1 MRNRQRGISLIE
13 LMTVVVIVAIL
24 GAIAVPSYRGYMLRA
39 NRTDAKTALM
49 FYAGGLER
57 CYTRYNNYHLDTNAA
72 VGCPSVALPAASENG
87 HYQITVTVPP
97 DYATFTLT
105 ATPQGQQTKD
115 TGCGNLTLDYRN
127 TRGITGTKTV
137 AECWGK

>member
-1 MRNRQRGISLIE
+1 MAAVAMSIRGDRSVRNRQRGISLIE
-13 LMTVVVIVAIL
+13 LMTVMVIVAIL

-57 CYTRYNNYHLDTNAA
+57 CYTRYNNYRLDTNAA
-72 VGCPSVALPAASENG
+72 VGCPSVTLPAFSENG
-87 HYQITVTVPP
+87 HYQITVTVPA
-97 DYATFTLT
+97 DYSTFSLT

-115 TGCGNLTLDYRN
+115 TGC
-127 TRGITGTKTV
+127 
-137 AECWGK
+137 